1 VPAGGDGP
9 ALGKLLGVAPC
20 RSPMTFDPRRVA
32 VVGCGG
38 MGRNHAQNVVDAGHH
53 VVAGVDV
60 NEGARDG
67 FAAEFD
73 AGAFADTGTMLDEM
87 APDAVVVTTP
97 NAFHKEAAVAALQ
110 RGVPVLCEKPLA
122 DSLDAAERIADAARE
137 SAAFCMVG
145 FHNRFSAAA
154 DLAVAYREDGRF
166 GEVSHVEGEYVRR
179 RGVPGVGSWF
189 TDADLAGGGAVV
201 DIGVHLVDFALY
213 LAGFPEVA
221 EVSATTRSEFGGRE
235 DYVDPDGWSG
245 HGSGGTGAFEVEDS
259 ASAFLRCADGTTM
272 SLEVAWACNREPST
286 DVVLRG
292 TEAGAT
298 CEVGG
303 DDLTVHGVDAA
314 GVDHYVDSDLTG
326 RREVSGHA
334 AEDRLFLEAVAAGEA
349 PETNTVEEALAVQRV
364 LDAIYRSS
372 ERGEAVSL

>member
-1 VPAGGDGP
+1 M
-9 ALGKLLGVAPC
+9 
-20 RSPMTFDPRRVA
+20 SSDPLRVA

-38 MGRNHAQNVVDAGHH
+38 MGRTHANNVRGAGHG

-60 NEGARDG
+60 NEGARDD
-67 FAAEFD
+67 FAEEFGAET
-73 AGAFADTGTMLDEM
+73 FADTAAMLEDVG
-87 APDAVVVTTP
+87 PDAVVVTTP
-97 NAFHKEAAVAALQ
+97 NAFHEEAAVAALQ
-110 RGVPVLCEKPLA
+110 RNVAVLCEKPLA
-122 DSLDAAERIADAARE
+122 DSLDAAERIADAARR
-137 SAAFCMVG
+137 SDAFCMVG

-166 GEVSHVEGEYVRR
+166 GDVSHVEGEYVRR

-201 DIGVHLVDFALY
+201 DVGVHLVDFALY
-213 LAGFPEVA
+213 LAGFPEVT

-235 DYVDPDGWSG
+235 DYVDPEGWSG

-272 SLEVAWACNREPST
+272 SLEVAWACNRTPSK

-292 TEAGAT
+292 TDAGAE

-303 DDLTVHGVDAA
+303 DEITVRGVDGA
-314 GVDHYVDSDLTG
+314 GVDHYVDSELTG
-326 RREVSGHA
+326 HRDVSGHD
-334 AEDRLFLEAVAAGEA
+334 AEDRAFLDAVAAGEA
-349 PETNTVEEALAVQRV
+349 PETNTVEEGLAVQRV
-364 LDAIYRSS
+364 LDAIYRSN
-372 ERGEAVSL
+372 EQGAAVSL